1 LIRASINLREKLF
14 RRRWITEGKS
24 GDDDRVAQDFI
35 ARQDIIARRDFIR
48 SEDVAAVRRQ
58 YECCDTP
65 M

>member
-14 RRRWITEGKS
+14 RRRSITGGNTKP
-24 GDDDRVAQDFI
+24 GDDDRVAQGFF
-35 ARQDIIARRDFIR
+35 ATRNVIR

-58 YECCDTP
+58 YDFADTP